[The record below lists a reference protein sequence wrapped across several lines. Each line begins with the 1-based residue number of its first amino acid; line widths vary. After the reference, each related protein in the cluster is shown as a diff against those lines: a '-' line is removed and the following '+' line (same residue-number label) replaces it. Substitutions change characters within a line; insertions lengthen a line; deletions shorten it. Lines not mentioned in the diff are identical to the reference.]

1 MEGQGGR
8 KMTSVIQ
15 ETRARLTTPYCIKS
29 MEEEIERYVNLVK
42 TTEEQRAG
50 KIVMCSLIG
59 LIDPEKYKEKIHLID
74 DYYKKSGL
82 FIDFKIYFYKGFM
95 KNELKP
101 NALEEMNEKMMD
113 WLESAWLY
121 FGQEGIIK
129 DSENA
134 KEEYKMFKAMFACCE
149 KKEEKKK
156 TRRGGKKHKKKL

>member
-8 KMTSVIQ
+8 KMDAPIHQ
-15 ETRARLTTPYCIKS
+15 TRAELTIPKFMKC
-29 MEEEIERYVNLVK
+29 MEEEVERYYKLAK

-74 DYYKKSGL
+74 DYYKKTKL

-101 NALEEMNEKMMD
+101 NALEEMNERMTD
-113 WLESAWLY
+113 WLESAWAY
-121 FGQEGIIK
+121 FGQEQIMK

-134 KEEYKMFKAMFACCE
+134 KSEYKMFKVMFACCE

-156 TRRGGKKHKKKL
+156 TRRGGKKHKKR